1 MLHLLLLHLLFHL
14 CVSAKQ
20 TRLEDTVKDD
30 LEEEMYKSENNVNER
45 EEELMQRME
54 RMDISWKTEKADLEK
69 KLETMNAEMEKL
81 QKRVKEGEVQ
91 IGDINEGSASLK
103 KQVRD
108 VESKLEEISSLKS
121 DMRAEVKKEVD
132 NVLPEAVEQGLRDL
146 PFEMVCALKIVEED
160 TGVVVGYNRI
170 TEEFN
175 NSDRPGGADGTMNI
189 ETGVFTTVTSGYYII
204 NYSAFADVHGRGST
218 SMYLHHNGTIVPE
231 SSIATSLIMGDQDND
246 WIRAQGSRTVVS
258 IAGLELLMSFSNLI
272 ILSLR
277 FFICWLVTQ
286 WIFGLRA
293 IVMGFMT

>member
-20 TRLEDTVKDD
+20 TRLEDTAKDD

-175 NSDRPGGADGTMNI
+175 NSERPGGADGTMNI
-189 ETGVFTTVTSGYYII
+189 ETGVFTTITSGHYII
-204 NYSAFADVHGRGST
+204 TFSGFVDVHPGQVT
-218 SMYLHHNGTIVPE
+218 EMWLHHNGVKVEE
-231 SSIATSLIMGDQDND
+231 SEFQTSMHVGASGDYIWN
-246 WIRAQGSRTVVS
+246 QGSRTVVS
-258 IAGLELLMSFSNLI
+258 IVDL
-272 ILSLR
+272 
-277 FFICWLVTQ
+277 
-286 WIFGLRA
+286 
-293 IVMGFMT
+293 